1 MMSLNKSYYKCKH
14 ILALLS
20 PLVMPE
26 TVVIHT
32 EQCAV
37 AIAYGNFFS
46 IEIWDCFREIKCMYV
61 HSNEIFLLMECH

>member
-1 MMSLNKSYYKCKH
+1 MMSLNKTYYKCKH

-37 AIAYGNFFS
+37 AIAYGNFF
-46 IEIWDCFREIKCMYV
+46 
-61 HSNEIFLLMECH
+61 LLKFGIVLGR

>member
-1 MMSLNKSYYKCKH
+1 MMSLDKSYYYKCKH

-37 AIAYGNFFS
+37 AIAYGNFF
-46 IEIWDCFREIKCMYV
+46 
-61 HSNEIFLLMECH
+61 LLKFGIVLGR